1 MAIATKLSDSEVR
14 TIANAVLGPAM
25 CDLAFA
31 GVDVT
36 SGETF
41 EGEPS
46 LSVSAKV
53 GAEVAAPFDPKRFSR
68 LHGILHDALLAR
80 GEERFPYFNLHRAGD
95 EPLVEDDMMIG
106 EP

>member
-1 MAIATKLSDSEVR
+1 MTTATKLSDAE
-14 TIANAVLGPAM
+14 IKAIIDAVLAPEMG
-25 CDLAFA
+25 DVDFA

-46 LSVSAKV
+46 LSVRANI
-53 GAEVAAPFDPKRFSR
+53 AADVAAPFDPKRFSH
-68 LHGILHDALLAR
+68 LHGLLHDALLAR

-95 EPLVEDDMMIG
+95 EPPADDETMFG
-106 EP
+106 EL